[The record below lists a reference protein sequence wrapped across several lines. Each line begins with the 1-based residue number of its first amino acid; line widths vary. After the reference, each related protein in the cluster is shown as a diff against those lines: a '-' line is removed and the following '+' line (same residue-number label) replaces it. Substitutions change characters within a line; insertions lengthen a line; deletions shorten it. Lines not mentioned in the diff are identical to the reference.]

1 MATFLIAAALLVA
14 ATLLVLL
21 RPWRRAAQAAESTA
35 RDANTAV
42 YRDQL
47 AELDRDLA
55 AGTIQAADHEQ
66 ARGEL
71 QKRLLADAE
80 VAEPA
85 IAPRSSGRGTMVALA
100 VALPLLASGIY
111 AWRGNPA
118 ALNPPAPPTQRGE
131 VTQQQIEQMIA
142 ALAARVEKNPD
153 DPKAW
158 MVLARSYRAMG
169 RPADSAKAF
178 EHVGAEMLDRD
189 PVLLTEYADVL
200 ATTANGDLQGK
211 PLKLVQQA
219 LAIDPN
225 NAMALSM
232 SATAAYQRQDMKT
245 AAAQWQQL
253 LPMLPPESDYAKF
266 IVQTLG
272 EIRGGTAGAA
282 ASAPVASAARASAP
296 AATAASAGTTAP
308 TAANKPAAGTA
319 TSVSGR
325 VTLSPALASKV
336 QPGDTVF
343 VFARAPQG
351 PRMPLAVKRG
361 LVSDLPMDFVLDDS
375 TAMSPQFKLSS
386 VPEVRIEVRVSRNG
400 SATPA
405 AGDLIGQGPVV
416 KPGATGV
423 AVQIDQIR
431 P

>member
-100 VALPLLASGIY
+100 VALPLLATGLY

-118 ALNPPAPPTQRGE
+118 ALNPPAPPAQRGE

-266 IVQTLG
+266 IVQTLA
-272 EIRGGTAGAA
+272 EIRSGTAGAA
-282 ASAPVASAARASAP
+282 ASAPVASAARASAS
-296 AATAASAGTTAP
+296 AATAA

-400 SATPA
+400 SATPST
-405 AGDLIGQGPVV
+405 GDLIGQGPVV

>member
-35 RDANTAV
+35 REANTAV

-71 QKRLLADAE
+71 QKRLLADAGA
-80 VAEPA
+80 AEPA

-100 VALPLLASGIY
+100 VALPLLATGIY

-118 ALNPPAPPTQRGE
+118 ALNPPAPPAQRGE

-200 ATTANGDLQGK
+200 ATVANGDLQGK

-266 IVQTLG
+266 IVQTLA

-282 ASAPVASAARASAP
+282 ASAPVASTARASAP
-296 AATAASAGTTAP
+296 APTTAA

-319 TSVSGR
+319 ASVSGR
-325 VTLSPALASKV
+325 VTLSPSLASKV

-400 SATPA
+400 SATPS

>member
-21 RPWRRAAQAAESTA
+21 RPWRRAAQAARRDDLTA

-47 AELDRDLA
+47 AEIDRDLA
-55 AGTIQAADHEQ
+55 AGTLLPTDHEQ
-66 ARGEL
+66 ARSEL
-71 QKRLLADAE
+71 QKRLLADAGA
-80 VAEPA
+80 AEPA
-85 IAPRSSGRGTMVALA
+85 MAPLTSGRGTMIALA
-100 VALPLLASGIY
+100 IALPVLAAGLY
-111 AWRGNPA
+111 AWRGTPSALVPPA
-118 ALNPPAPPTQRGE
+118 AQHSD
-131 VTQQQIEQMIA
+131 VTQQQIEQM
-142 ALAARVEKNPD
+142 LATVVARVEKNPND
-153 DPKAW
+153 SKAW

-169 RPADSAKAF
+169 RLAESANAF
-178 EHVGAEMLDRD
+178 EKMGRETLDRD

-200 ATTANGDLQGK
+200 ANLAKGDLQGR
-211 PLKLVQQA
+211 PLKLVEQA
-219 LAIDPN
+219 LALDPN
-225 NAMALSM
+225 HAMALSM
-232 SATAAYQRQDMKT
+232 SATAAYQRQDFKT

-253 LPMLPPESDYAKF
+253 LPMLPPESDYAKWV
-266 IVQTLG
+266 VQTLA
-272 EIRGGTAGAA
+272 ELRAGGA
-282 ASAPVASAARASAP
+282 ASAPVAAAARASSPATASAKP
-296 AATAASAGTTAP
+296 AATAAATA
-308 TAANKPAAGTA
+308 
-319 TSVSGR
+319 VSGR

-343 VFARAPQG
+343 VFARAVQG

-375 TAMSPQFKLSS
+375 TAMSPEFKLSS
-386 VPEVRIEVRVSRNG
+386 MAEVRVEVRVSRSG
-400 SATPA
+400 SATPS

>member
-35 RDANTAV
+35 REANTAV

-71 QKRLLADAE
+71 QKRLLADAGA
-80 VAEPA
+80 AEPA

-100 VALPLLASGIY
+100 VALPLLATGIY

-118 ALNPPAPPTQRGE
+118 ALNPPAPPAQRGE

-200 ATTANGDLQGK
+200 ATVANGDLQGK

-266 IVQTLG
+266 IVQTLA

-296 AATAASAGTTAP
+296 APTTAA

-319 TSVSGR
+319 ASVSGR
-325 VTLSPALASKV
+325 VTLSPSLASKV

-400 SATPA
+400 SATPS

-423 AVQIDQIR
+423 AVQIDQVR

>member
-100 VALPLLASGIY
+100 VALPLLATGLY

-118 ALNPPAPPTQRGE
+118 ALNPPAPPAQRGE

-200 ATTANGDLQGK
+200 ATVANGDLQGK

-266 IVQTLG
+266 IVQTLA

-296 AATAASAGTTAP
+296 APTTAA

-319 TSVSGR
+319 ASVSGR
-325 VTLSPALASKV
+325 VTLSPSLASKV

-400 SATPA
+400 SATPS

-423 AVQIDQIR
+423 AVQIDQVR

>member
-55 AGTIQAADHEQ
+55 AGTIGSADHEQ

-71 QKRLLADAE
+71 QKRLLADAG
-80 VAEPA
+80 VAEPL
-85 IAPRSSGRGTMVALA
+85 IAPRASGRSTVVALA
-100 VALPLLASGIY
+100 LALPVLAAGLY

-118 ALNPPAPPTQRGE
+118 ALNPPPPPAQRGD

-142 ALAARVEKNPD
+142 TIEARVAKNPND
-153 DPKAW
+153 SKAW

-178 EHVGAEMLDRD
+178 GHVGSELLDRD
-189 PVLLTEYADVL
+189 PVMLTEYADVL
-200 ATTANGDLQGK
+200 ATVANGDLQGK

-219 LAIDPN
+219 LAVDPN

-266 IVQTLG
+266 IVQTLA

-282 ASAPVASAARASAP
+282 AGSASAPVAATARASSP
-296 AATAASAGTTAP
+296 STSAATKSSAGA
-308 TAANKPAAGTA
+308 A

-375 TAMSPQFKLSS
+375 TAMSPEFKLSS

-400 SATPA
+400 SATPS

-416 KPGATGV
+416 KPGTTGV

>member
-71 QKRLLADAE
+71 QKRLLADAD
-80 VAEPA
+80 VAEPV
-85 IAPRSSGRGTMVALA
+85 IAPRTSGRGTMVALA
-100 VALPLLASGIY
+100 LALPVLAAGMY

-118 ALNPPAPPTQRGE
+118 ALNPPPPPEQRGE

-142 ALAARVEKNPD
+142 TLAARVEKNPD

-178 EHVGAEMLDRD
+178 EHVGPEMLNRD

-200 ATTANGDLQGK
+200 ATVANGDLEGK

-219 LAIDPN
+219 LAVDPN

-232 SATAAYQRQDMKT
+232 SATAAYKRQDMKT

-266 IVQTLG
+266 IVQTLA
-272 EIRGGTAGAA
+272 EIRGSTAGAA
-282 ASAPVASAARASAP
+282 ASAPVA
-296 AATAASAGTTAP
+296 
-308 TAANKPAAGTA
+308 AANKPAAGTS

-400 SATPA
+400 SATPS

-423 AVQIDQIR
+423 AVQIDQVR

>member
-55 AGTIQAADHEQ
+55 AGTIGPADHEQ

-71 QKRLLADAE
+71 QKRLLADAG
-80 VAEPA
+80 VAEPV
-85 IAPRSSGRGTMVALA
+85 IAPRASGRSTMVALA
-100 VALPLLASGIY
+100 LALPVLAAGLY

-118 ALNPPAPPTQRGE
+118 ALNPPPPAQRGE

-142 ALAARVEKNPD
+142 TLAARVEKNPD

-178 EHVGAEMLDRD
+178 EHLGSEMLDRD

-200 ATTANGDLQGK
+200 ATVANGDLQGK

-219 LAIDPN
+219 LAVDPN

-232 SATAAYQRQDMKT
+232 SATAAYQRKDMKT

-266 IVQTLG
+266 IVQTLA

-282 ASAPVASAARASAP
+282 VGAAGATASAP
-296 AATAASAGTTAP
+296 AAAAARASSPSTAAATKA
-308 TAANKPAAGTA
+308 PAAA
-319 TSVSGR
+319 AASVSGR

-375 TAMSPQFKLSS
+375 TAMSPDFKLSS

-400 SATPA
+400 SATPS

>member
-55 AGTIQAADHEQ
+55 AGTIGPADHEQ

-71 QKRLLADAE
+71 QKRLLADAG
-80 VAEPA
+80 VAEPV
-85 IAPRSSGRGTMVALA
+85 IAPRASGRSTVVALA
-100 VALPLLASGIY
+100 LALPVLAAGLY

-118 ALNPPAPPTQRGE
+118 ALNPPPPPAQRGD

-142 ALAARVEKNPD
+142 TIEARVAKNPD
-153 DPKAW
+153 DSKAW

-178 EHVGAEMLDRD
+178 GHVGPEMLDRD
-189 PVLLTEYADVL
+189 PVMLTEYADVL
-200 ATTANGDLQGK
+200 ATVANGDLQGK

-219 LAIDPN
+219 LAVDPN

-245 AAAQWQQL
+245 ATAQWQQL

-266 IVQTLG
+266 IVQTLA

-282 ASAPVASAARASAP
+282 AGAASAPVATAARASSP
-296 AATAASAGTTAP
+296 STSVATKPSAGA
-308 TAANKPAAGTA
+308 A

-336 QPGDTVF
+336 QLGDTVF

-375 TAMSPQFKLSS
+375 TAMSPEFKLSS

-400 SATPA
+400 SATPS

>member
-21 RPWRRAAQAAESTA
+21 RPWRRAAQAARRDDLTA

-47 AELDRDLA
+47 AEIDRDLA
-55 AGTIQAADHEQ
+55 AGTLLPTDHEQ
-66 ARGEL
+66 ARSEL
-71 QKRLLADAE
+71 QKRLLADAGA
-80 VAEPA
+80 AEPA
-85 IAPRSSGRGTMVALA
+85 MAPLTSGRGTMIALA
-100 VALPLLASGIY
+100 IALPVLAAGLY
-111 AWRGNPA
+111 AWRGTPSALVPPA
-118 ALNPPAPPTQRGE
+118 AQHSD
-131 VTQQQIEQMIA
+131 VTQQQIEQM
-142 ALAARVEKNPD
+142 LATVVARVEKNPND
-153 DPKAW
+153 SKAW

-169 RPADSAKAF
+169 RLAESANAF
-178 EHVGAEMLDRD
+178 EKMGRETLDRD

-200 ATTANGDLQGK
+200 ANLAKGDLQGR
-211 PLKLVQQA
+211 PLKLVEQA
-219 LAIDPN
+219 LALDPN
-225 NAMALSM
+225 HAMALSM
-232 SATAAYQRQDMKT
+232 SATAAYQRQDFKT

-253 LPMLPPESDYAKF
+253 LPMLPPESDYAKWV
-266 IVQTLG
+266 VQTLA
-272 EIRGGTAGAA
+272 ELRAGGGA
-282 ASAPVASAARASAP
+282 ASAPVAAAARAASPATASAKP
-296 AATAASAGTTAP
+296 AAAATTAATA
-308 TAANKPAAGTA
+308 
-319 TSVSGR
+319 VSGR

-343 VFARAPQG
+343 VFARAVQG

-375 TAMSPQFKLSS
+375 TAMSPEFKLSS
-386 VPEVRIEVRVSRNG
+386 MAEVRVEVRVSRSG
-400 SATPA
+400 SATPS

>member
-71 QKRLLADAE
+71 QKRLLADAD

-85 IAPRSSGRGTMVALA
+85 IAPRTSGRGTMVALA
-100 VALPLLASGIY
+100 LALPVLATGIY

-118 ALNPPAPPTQRGE
+118 ALNPPAPPEQRGE

-142 ALAARVEKNPD
+142 TLAARVEKNPD

-178 EHVGAEMLDRD
+178 EHVSREMLDRD

-200 ATTANGDLQGK
+200 ATVANGDLQGK
-211 PLKLVQQA
+211 PLTLVQQA
-219 LAIDPN
+219 LAVDPN

-266 IVQTLG
+266 IVQTLA
-272 EIRGGTAGAA
+272 EIRGGTAGTG
-282 ASAPVASAARASAP
+282 ASAPVAAVARAAAP
-296 AATAASAGTTAP
+296 ASTASTATAVAD
-308 TAANKPAAGTA
+308 KPAAGSATA
-319 TSVSGR
+319 VSGR

-400 SATPA
+400 SATPST
-405 AGDLIGQGPVV
+405 GDLIGQGPVV

-423 AVQIDQIR
+423 AVQIDQVR

>member
-47 AELDRDLA
+47 AEIDRDLA
-55 AGTIQAADHEQ
+55 AGTLAPADHEQ
-66 ARGEL
+66 ARSEL
-71 QKRLLADAE
+71 QKRLLADAGA
-80 VAEPA
+80 AEPA
-85 IAPRSSGRGTMVALA
+85 IAPVASGRSTLITLA
-100 VALPLLASGIY
+100 VALPLLAAAIY
-111 AWRGNPA
+111 AWRGNPS
-118 ALNPPAPPTQRGE
+118 ALVPPVPQQE
-131 VTQQQIEQMIA
+131 VTQQKIDEM
-142 ALAARVEKNPD
+142 LAAVVARIEKNPND
-153 DPKAW
+153 SKAW

-169 RPADSAKAF
+169 RLAESANAF
-178 EHVGAEMLDRD
+178 DKMGPEMLGSD

-200 ATTANGDLQGK
+200 ANQANGDLQGK
-211 PLKLVQQA
+211 PLKLVEQA
-219 LAIDPN
+219 LALDPN
-225 NAMALSM
+225 HAMALSM
-232 SATAAYQRQDMKT
+232 SATAAYQRQDFKVAT
-245 AAAQWQQL
+245 AQWEKL
-253 LPMLPPESDYAKF
+253 LPMLPPESDYAKWV
-266 IVQTLG
+266 VQTLAQL
-272 EIRGGTAGAA
+272 RAGGGA
-282 ASAPVASAARASAP
+282 ASAPVAAVARASSP
-296 AATAASAGTTAP
+296 ATAATTA
-308 TAANKPAAGTA
+308 TATKPAAAATTA
-319 TSVSGR
+319 SVAGR

-343 VFARAPQG
+343 VFARAVQG

-375 TAMSPQFKLSS
+375 SAMSPQFKLSS

-400 SATPA
+400 SATPS

>member
-55 AGTIQAADHEQ
+55 AGTIGPADHEQ

-71 QKRLLADAE
+71 QKRLLADAG
-80 VAEPA
+80 VAEPV
-85 IAPRSSGRGTMVALA
+85 IAPRASGRSTVVALA
-100 VALPLLASGIY
+100 LALPVLAAGLY

-118 ALNPPAPPTQRGE
+118 ALNPPPPPAQRGD

-142 ALAARVEKNPD
+142 TIEARVEKNPND
-153 DPKAW
+153 SKAW

-178 EHVGAEMLDRD
+178 GHVGPEMLDRD
-189 PVLLTEYADVL
+189 PVMLTEYADVL
-200 ATTANGDLQGK
+200 ATVANGDLQGK

-219 LAIDPN
+219 LAVDPN

-266 IVQTLG
+266 IVQTLA

-282 ASAPVASAARASAP
+282 AGAASAPVTTAARASSSP
-296 AATAASAGTTAP
+296 TSAATKPSAGAT
-308 TAANKPAAGTA
+308 

-375 TAMSPQFKLSS
+375 TAMSPEFKLSS

-400 SATPA
+400 SATPS

>member
-21 RPWRRAAQAAESTA
+21 RPWRRAAQAARRDDLTA

-47 AELDRDLA
+47 AEIDRDLA
-55 AGTIQAADHEQ
+55 AGTLLPTDHEQ
-66 ARGEL
+66 ARSEL
-71 QKRLLADAE
+71 QKRLLADAGA
-80 VAEPA
+80 AEPA
-85 IAPRSSGRGTMVALA
+85 MAPLTSGRGTMIALA
-100 VALPLLASGIY
+100 IALPVLAAGLY
-111 AWRGNPA
+111 AWRGTPSALVPPA
-118 ALNPPAPPTQRGE
+118 AQHSD
-131 VTQQQIEQMIA
+131 VTQQQIEQM
-142 ALAARVEKNPD
+142 LATVVARVEKNPND
-153 DPKAW
+153 SKAW

-169 RPADSAKAF
+169 RLAESANAF
-178 EHVGAEMLDRD
+178 EKMGRETLDRD

-200 ATTANGDLQGK
+200 ANLAKGDLQGR
-211 PLKLVQQA
+211 PLKLVEQA
-219 LAIDPN
+219 LALDPN
-225 NAMALSM
+225 HAMALSM
-232 SATAAYQRQDMKT
+232 SATAAYQRQDFKT

-253 LPMLPPESDYAKF
+253 LPMLPPESDYAKWV
-266 IVQTLG
+266 VQTLA
-272 EIRGGTAGAA
+272 ELRAGGGA
-282 ASAPVASAARASAP
+282 ASAPVAAAARASSPATASAKP
-296 AATAASAGTTAP
+296 DATAAATA
-308 TAANKPAAGTA
+308 
-319 TSVSGR
+319 VSGR

-343 VFARAPQG
+343 VFARAVQG

-375 TAMSPQFKLSS
+375 TAMSPEFKLSS
-386 VPEVRIEVRVSRNG
+386 MAEVRVEVRVSRSG
-400 SATPA
+400 SATPS

>member
-55 AGTIQAADHEQ
+55 AGTIGPADHEQ

-71 QKRLLADAE
+71 QKRLLADAG
-80 VAEPA
+80 VAEPV
-85 IAPRSSGRGTMVALA
+85 IAPRASGRSTVIALA
-100 VALPLLASGIY
+100 LALPVLAAGLY

-118 ALNPPAPPTQRGE
+118 ALNPPPPPAQRGE

-142 ALAARVEKNPD
+142 TIEARVEKNPND
-153 DPKAW
+153 SKAW

-178 EHVGAEMLDRD
+178 GHVGSELLDRD
-189 PVLLTEYADVL
+189 PVMLTEYADVL
-200 ATTANGDLQGK
+200 ATVANGDLQGK

-219 LAIDPN
+219 LAVDPN

-245 AAAQWQQL
+245 ATAQWQQL

-266 IVQTLG
+266 IVQTLA
-272 EIRGGTAGAA
+272 EIRGGTAGVAA
-282 ASAPVASAARASAP
+282 GSASAPVAAAARASSP
-296 AATAASAGTTAP
+296 STSAATKSSAGA
-308 TAANKPAAGTA
+308 A

-375 TAMSPQFKLSS
+375 TAMSPEFKLSS

-400 SATPA
+400 SATPS
-405 AGDLIGQGPVV
+405 AGDLIGQGSVV

>member
-21 RPWRRAAQAAESTA
+21 RPWRRAAQAARRDDLTA

-47 AELDRDLA
+47 AEIDRDLA
-55 AGTIQAADHEQ
+55 AGTLLPTDHEQ
-66 ARGEL
+66 ARSEL
-71 QKRLLADAE
+71 QKRLLADAGA
-80 VAEPA
+80 AEPA
-85 IAPRSSGRGTMVALA
+85 MAPLTSGRGTMIALA
-100 VALPLLASGIY
+100 IALPVLAAGLY
-111 AWRGNPA
+111 AWRGTPSALVPPA
-118 ALNPPAPPTQRGE
+118 AQHSD
-131 VTQQQIEQMIA
+131 VTQQQIEQM
-142 ALAARVEKNPD
+142 LATVVARVEKNPND
-153 DPKAW
+153 SKAW

-169 RPADSAKAF
+169 RLAESANAF
-178 EHVGAEMLDRD
+178 EKMGRETLDRD

-200 ATTANGDLQGK
+200 ANLAKGDLQGR
-211 PLKLVQQA
+211 PLKLVEQA
-219 LAIDPN
+219 LALDPN
-225 NAMALSM
+225 HAMALSM
-232 SATAAYQRQDMKT
+232 SATAAYQRQDFKT

-253 LPMLPPESDYAKF
+253 LPMLPPESDYAKWV
-266 IVQTLG
+266 VQTLA
-272 EIRGGTAGAA
+272 ELRAGGGA
-282 ASAPVASAARASAP
+282 ASAPVAAAARAASPATASAKP
-296 AATAASAGTTAP
+296 AATAAATA
-308 TAANKPAAGTA
+308 
-319 TSVSGR
+319 VSGR

-343 VFARAPQG
+343 VFARAVQG

-375 TAMSPQFKLSS
+375 TAMSPEFKLSS
-386 VPEVRIEVRVSRNG
+386 MAEVRVEVRVSRSG
-400 SATPA
+400 SATPS